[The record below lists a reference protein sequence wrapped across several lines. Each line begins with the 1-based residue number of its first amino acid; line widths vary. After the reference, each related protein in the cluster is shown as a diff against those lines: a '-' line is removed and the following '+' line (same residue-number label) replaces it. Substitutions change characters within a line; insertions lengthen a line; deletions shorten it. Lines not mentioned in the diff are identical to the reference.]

1 MLIGK
6 PAKIVP
12 TRPVLLPGP
21 GMELTS
27 RQTSL
32 LERLSSE
39 GFQLVAFPMYGDHV
53 GVRKGNCAALLAP
66 SGAEG
71 FTIFGQPAYLVGG
84 NFSVKMLQGDG
95 HYFVSKKDKLE
106 ATPERNS
113 ELETFSAQLA
123 EALLPTS

>member
-1 MLIGK
+1 MDLSPQQIS
-6 PAKIVP
+6 
-12 TRPVLLPGP
+12 T
-21 GMELTS
+21 
-27 RQTSL
+27 
-32 LERLSSE
+32 LERLNKRD
-39 GFQLVAFPMYGDHV
+39 FQIVAFPMYADYV

-66 SGAEG
+66 IGSEG

-113 ELETFSAQLA
+113 ELETFS
-123 EALLPTS
+123 P